1 MKKYKLIAT
10 VFCLFIIFSAQAKN
24 RKAVF
29 IIVDGIPADVIERV
43 HTPNI
48 DEISSAG
55 GYARAS
61 MGGKVNDVTQ
71 TPTISAV
78 CYNTL
83 LTSTWANK
91 HNVWGNGIEAP
102 NYNYWNIFRI
112 AENQKRKVDTAIY
125 STWLDNRTKLVGDGL
140 QAAGGIHIDR
150 HLDGLEL
157 DKSNYPAETNNL
169 QIFKIDETISK
180 AAAESIRQNGPDLT
194 WVYLQYTDDAGHKFG
209 NGEKFDSFVDAADKQ
224 VGRIWEAVKERQKT
238 AKEEWLIVVVTD
250 HGRNN
255 SGYGHGG
262 QTERERTIWI
272 SMNQKPNPY
281 FNKGQASMVDILPT
295 ICRFMNFSI
304 PKEVS
309 YEEEGMPL
317 IGKISFSN
325 LEMKRNE
332 GGIELS
338 WKAYDNAPLEIFVST
353 TNHYKEGQTDNWKK
367 VGRVRASEGKF
378 TFPCAKDEYC
388 KISVRGTKNNGTV
401 SIK

>member
-1 MKKYKLIAT
+1 MEKFRFLVIL
-10 VFCLFIIFSAQAKN
+10 FCLFSVFPAQAQK
-24 RKAVF
+24 KKTVF
-29 IIVDGIPADVIERV
+29 VIVDGIPADVIERV

-55 GYARAS
+55 GYTRAA

-83 LTSTWANK
+83 LTSTWVNK
-91 HNVWGNGIEAP
+91 HNVWGNGVEAP

-112 AENQKRKVDTAIY
+112 AENQKRNVETAIY

-140 QAAGGIHIDR
+140 SAAGNIHIDK

-157 DKSNYPAETNNL
+157 DKNDYPTEPNNMH
-169 QIFKIDETISK
+169 IFKIDETISK
-180 AAAESIRQNGPDLT
+180 AAAEGIRQDGPDLT
-194 WVYLQYTDDAGHKFG
+194 WAYLQYTDDAGHKFG
-209 NGEKFDSFVDAADKQ
+209 NGEKFDSFVQAADKQ
-224 VGRIWEAVKERQKT
+224 VGRIWKAVKERKKAT
-238 AKEEWLIVVVTD
+238 GEEWLVVVVTD
-250 HGRNN
+250 HGRN
-255 SGYGHGG
+255 STGYGHGG
-262 QTERERTIWI
+262 QSERERTIWI

-295 ICRFMNFSI
+295 ICRFMNFSV
-304 PKEVS
+304 PKDVR

-325 LEMKRNE
+325 LEIKRNE
-332 GGIELS
+332 EGIELS
-338 WKAYDNAPLEIFVST
+338 WKAYDNAPLEIYAST
-353 TNHYKEGQTDNWKK
+353 TNHYKEGKTDEWKK
-367 VGRVRASEGKF
+367 VGRVRAAEGKF
-378 TFPCAKDEYC
+378 SLSCAKDEYC
-388 KISVRGTKNNGTV
+388 KISVRGTKNNGTI